1 MTEKIIDNRYRVIEL
16 LGSGG
21 MAHVYKA
28 KDIIA
33 DRIVAVKVLKD
44 ENKDDLEFVR
54 RFEREASAVLTLS
67 HPNIVKS
74 YDVGVDGDMHYLVLE
89 YVEGKTLK
97 EIITAEKTLSPKQSI
112 NIVSQVLDALTHAH
126 ECGII
131 HRDIKPQNVII
142 TPKGKVKLTDFGIAR
157 DTASTT
163 RTFAGSNMIGSVHF
177 LSPEQ
182 AKGEEVMA
190 ESDIYST
197 GIMLYEMLTGTVPFS
212 GDNSVAIALKH
223 LQEEITPPAQV
234 NSKIPRALSDIIVKA
249 ASKRPEDRYASAA
262 LMKAD
267 LQRALREPYGK
278 FARVKN
284 EQEAE
289 KKSAINKLSVGAIAL
304 VVLLVLGLLFI
315 MLFLAGSL
323 LNNGNST
330 FNSNVVPSF
339 IGKTLEE
346 AENLAESSGYVL
358 YPQYEP
364 NEVVPKDEITFQV
377 PSKGSKLEPGGT
389 VTVTVSSGNDYPMVP
404 NLFGMTS
411 KQAKIELEAAGLRL
425 GDVNYD
431 TESQLPPG
439 TITKQSP
446 RSDEQAMA
454 DDEVDIWI
462 SGNGENA
469 VQMPKL
475 IGETY
480 ENAVATVLESGFER
494 VWIRAM
500 DSTDNSSYLPET
512 IIMQTPLT
520 DASTTKDILVEMW
533 VYRTYLGG
541 YRADISFN
549 VDITEKKSTVVVTAV
564 LENGAELVIYEG
576 QASKGERQPV
586 SFTANMLESG
596 EHVCILYIDG
606 VEIRRSTHMFSFK

>member
-16 LGSGG
+16 VGSGG
-21 MAHVYKA
+21 MANVYKA

-54 RFEREASAVLTLS
+54 RFEREARAVLALS

-74 YDVGVDGDMHYLVLE
+74 YDVGFDGDMHYLVLE

-97 EIITAEKTLSPKQSI
+97 EIITAEKTLSPKQTV
-112 NIVSQVLDALTHAH
+112 NIACQVLDALTHAH

-142 TPKGKVKLTDFGIAR
+142 TPKGRVKLTDFGIAR

-163 RTFAGSNMIGSVHF
+163 RTFAGTNMIGSVHF

-182 AKGEEVMA
+182 AKGEEVTA
-190 ESDIYST
+190 ESDIYSA

-212 GDNSVAIALKH
+212 GDNTVAIALKH
-223 LQEEITPPAQV
+223 LQEEITPPIQV
-234 NSKIPRALSDIIVKA
+234 NSRIPSALSDVIVKA

-262 LMKAD
+262 LMKSD
-267 LQRALREPYGK
+267 LQRTLREPHGK
-278 FARVKN
+278 FAKVKS
-284 EQEAE
+284 EQDTE
-289 KKSAINKLSVGAIAL
+289 KKPTINKFGVGAIAF

-315 MLFLAGSL
+315 MLFLASSL
-323 LNNGNST
+323 FNNGN
-330 FNSNVVPSF
+330 NSPRSATVPYF

-346 AENLAESSGYVL
+346 ATALAEASGYIL
-358 YPQYEP
+358 SPQYEP
-364 NEVVPKDEITFQV
+364 NDTAPKDEITFQV
-377 PSKGSKLEPGGT
+377 PSKGSKLEEGGT
-389 VTVTVSSGNDYPMVP
+389 VTVTVSSGNDYPLIP
-404 NLFGMTS
+404 ELTGMILDE
-411 KQAKIELEAAGLRL
+411 AKIELEAAGLRL

-431 TESQLPPG
+431 PESEKPNG

-454 DDEVDIWI
+454 DDAVDVWI

-469 VQMPKL
+469 IQMPKL

-480 ENAVATVLESGFER
+480 ENAVTTVIESGFNR
-494 VWIRAM
+494 VWIRTS
-500 DSTDNSSYLPET
+500 DSTDNSAYLPET
-512 IIMQTPLT
+512 IIKQTPLT

-549 VDITEKKSTVVVTAV
+549 VDITEKKSAVVVTAV
-564 LENGAELVIYEG
+564 LSSGAEMVIYEG
-576 QASKGERQPV
+576 QVLKGERQPI